1 MKGSLSRRRAWEER
15 QGSART
21 GPAAPRSASP
31 GPAGLSPR
39 RQGERG
45 RGVLTCVGVVMEQ
58 NLLEADF
65 MPTKQ
70 ELSSRKRVS
79 KSHSAGWLIPTRLEE
94 HLREP
99 AGCLPRGPHWLPWFC
114 SDNVVPGAWASAHT
128 GTQACS
134 GPRPRGTAVFGVTE
148 GRSRTGGHPGRC
160 AQLFTPVGD
169 RGSLISLPTWRRGH
183 HWLPGRLVGSSVD
196 GMVQSVHSEELHP
209 AGGRQR
215 HEPQNPRCSLR
226 GGGE

>member
-1 MKGSLSRRRAWEER
+1 
-15 QGSART
+15 
-21 GPAAPRSASP
+21 
-31 GPAGLSPR
+31 
-39 RQGERG
+39 
-45 RGVLTCVGVVMEQ
+45 
-58 NLLEADF
+58 

-134 GPRPRGTAVFGVTE
+134 GPRPRGAAVFGVTE
-148 GRSRTGGHPGRC
+148 GRSRTRGHPRRC

-169 RGSLISLPTWRRGH
+169 RDSLISLPTWRREHRGFRDALLGQV
-183 HWLPGRLVGSSVD
+183 WMEWCKVFT
-196 GMVQSVHSEELHP
+196 
-209 AGGRQR
+209 QR
-215 HEPQNPRCSLR
+215 SCTLR
-226 GGGE
+226 GADSATNRRIPGVPCVVVVSEQMGSG